1 MKIMALAYK
10 ELKDILSEKIYIFG
24 FLLQLF
30 IVMGIVLIG
39 FSYSYIAQ
47 IENKTSVATNDTE
60 FAKFLAQDEEILC
73 FYRKNFFGDAYVQ
86 NIENVFYVYTEDED
100 LFDTLKTRIEEYYFR
115 YEDPLRSPILKV
127 DFIKE
132 KRVVPEFIEVMY
144 SLLVPIVLL
153 LPVFLSMNMLSD
165 SIVGEKERKTF
176 EILLASPLTRFEIIL
191 GKLAPVI
198 FLGFFQVSLWLFVIS
213 RKNVYIENI
222 FALYIFLLIL
232 MILFFS
238 VSVIFS
244 MLSSNIREAN
254 IYLTLFM
261 MFLAFL
267 MFIPLP
273 SFGIFNSMIKYS
285 PVVGIVKI
293 TTNVLDISIL
303 KYFIIYLV
311 SAMIAIFI
319 AKNVLEKD
327 ESLKL

>member
-1 MKIMALAYK
+1 MKILTLAHK

-47 IENKTSVATNDTE
+47 MENKVSIATNDAD
-60 FAKFLAQDEEILC
+60 FAKFMSGDEEFLC
-73 FYRKNFFGDAYVQ
+73 FYSRNFFGDAYVL
-86 NIENVFYVYTEDED
+86 NKENSFYVYTDDDE
-100 LFDTLKTRIEEYYFR
+100 LFKTLRPRIEEYYFR
-115 YEDPLRSPILKV
+115 GNKPLKTPILKIE
-127 DFIKE
+127 FIKE

-191 GKLAPVI
+191 GKLSPVI
-198 FLGFFQVSLWLFVIS
+198 FLGLFQVTLWLFVIS
-213 RKNVYIENI
+213 RKNVYIKNV
-222 FALYIFLLIL
+222 FALYLFLLIL

-261 MFLAFL
+261 MFLAFF

-273 SFGIFNSMIKYS
+273 SGTISGIIKYS

-293 TTNVLDISIL
+293 TTDTLDISIL
-303 KYFIIYLV
+303 RYFIIYLILAAV
-311 SAMIAIFI
+311 AIYI
-319 AKNVLEKD
+319 AKKVLEKD

>member
-1 MKIMALAYK
+1 MKILTLAHK

-47 IENKTSVATNDTE
+47 MENKVSIATNDAD
-60 FAKFLAQDEEILC
+60 FAKFMSGDEEFLC
-73 FYRKNFFGDAYVQ
+73 FYSRNFFGDAYVL
-86 NIENVFYVYTEDED
+86 NKENSFYVYTDDDE
-100 LFDTLKTRIEEYYFR
+100 LFKTLRPRIEEYYFR
-115 YEDPLRSPILKV
+115 GNKPLEMPILKIE
-127 DFIKE
+127 FIKE

-191 GKLAPVI
+191 GKLSPVI
-198 FLGFFQVSLWLFVIS
+198 FLGLFQVTLWLFVIS
-213 RKNVYIENI
+213 RKNVYIKNV
-222 FALYIFLLIL
+222 FALYLFLLIL

-261 MFLAFL
+261 MFLAFF

-273 SFGIFNSMIKYS
+273 SGRISGIIKYS

-293 TTNVLDISIL
+293 TTDTLDISIL
-303 KYFIIYLV
+303 RYFIIYLIL
-311 SAMIAIFI
+311 AAIVIYI
-319 AKNVLEKD
+319 AKKVLEKD

>member
-1 MKIMALAYK
+1 MKILTLAHK

-47 IENKTSVATNDTE
+47 MENKVSIATNDAD
-60 FAKFLAQDEEILC
+60 FAKFMSGNEEFLC
-73 FYRKNFFGDAYVQ
+73 FYSRNFFGDAYVL
-86 NIENVFYVYTEDED
+86 NKENSFYVYTDDDE
-100 LFDTLKTRIEEYYFR
+100 LFKTLRPRIEEYYFR
-115 YEDPLRSPILKV
+115 ENKPLKTPILKIE
-127 DFIKE
+127 FIKE

-191 GKLAPVI
+191 GKLSPVI
-198 FLGFFQVSLWLFVIS
+198 FLGLFQVTLWLFVIS
-213 RKNVYIENI
+213 RKNVYIKNV
-222 FALYIFLLIL
+222 FALYLFLLIL

-261 MFLAFL
+261 MFLAFF

-273 SFGIFNSMIKYS
+273 SGTISGIIKYS

-293 TTNVLDISIL
+293 TTDTLDISIL
-303 KYFIIYLV
+303 RYFIIYLIL
-311 SAMIAIFI
+311 AAIVIYI
-319 AKNVLEKD
+319 AKKVLEKD